1 MGLRVLTRERAVIRK
16 ERQPP
21 RATLLA
27 DRQRVPHQIALAD
40 DADDASIRSDDWDTA
55 DALGVQD
62 LGNLWDRGFGCNRDD
77 LARHD
82 IGSSQQGNISL
93 HPVRTEV
100 GKIQLSEE

>member
-21 RATLLA
+21 RAALLA
-27 DRQRVPHQIALAD
+27 NRQRVPHQIALTN
-40 DADDASIRSDDWDTA
+40 DANDASLRGDDWNTT

-62 LGNLWDRGFGCNRDD
+62 FGNLWDRGLGCNRDD

-82 IGSSQQGNISL
+82 IGSSQQGNTSLPVHGTLTRIISA
-93 HPVRTEV
+93 
-100 GKIQLSEE
+100 

>member
-1 MGLRVLTRERAVIRK
+1 MGLHVLTRERAVIRK

-40 DADDASIRSDDWDTA
+40 DADDTSIRSHDWDTT
-55 DALGVQD
+55 DALGMQD

-77 LARHD
+77 LACHD
-82 IGSSQQGNISL
+82 IGSSQQGDTSL
-93 HPVRTEV
+93 SGPQ
-100 GKIQLSEE
+100 GGWQN